1 MKKGINLIIKQKK
14 YLRYENFFR
23 ALRVILLGLTI
34 FFSITLISLF
44 AFLFIKNRQ
53 LEQLMLE
60 KKNLL
65 NFLSKNKEVEAE
77 FAYFHNKQNRLIT
90 ILNQDVKFLPYYNL
104 ITDSLK
110 SASPEPKL
118 DTIIINKDRSINFTL
133 IFNDANS
140 VIPFLKFA
148 ESDQFVNNFSQLII
162 SEFSI
167 TSEKDSQSY
176 QLGLVGK
183 LNPIDETKD

>member
-14 YLRYENFFR
+14 YLHYESFFR
-23 ALRVILLGLTI
+23 TLRVILFGLTI
-34 FFSITLISLF
+34 FFSVTLISLF
-44 AFLFIKNRQ
+44 VLLFIKNRQ
-53 LEQLMLE
+53 LEQQMLA

-65 NFLSKNKEVEAE
+65 SFLSNNKEVEAE

-110 SASPEPKL
+110 SASPEPTL
-118 DTIIINKDRSINFTL
+118 DTIIINKDRTVNFTL

-148 ESDQFVNNFSQLII
+148 ESDQFVSNFSQLVI
-162 SEFSI
+162 SQFNIESGKDT
-167 TSEKDSQSY
+167 TSYK
-176 QLGLVGK
+176 LNLVGK
-183 LNPIDETKD
+183 LNPIDETKN

>member
-44 AFLFIKNRQ
+44 VFLFIKNRQ

-60 KKNLL
+60 KKNLI

-148 ESDQFVNNFSQLII
+148 ESDQFVSNFSQLII

-167 TSEKDSQSY
+167 SSKKDSQSY